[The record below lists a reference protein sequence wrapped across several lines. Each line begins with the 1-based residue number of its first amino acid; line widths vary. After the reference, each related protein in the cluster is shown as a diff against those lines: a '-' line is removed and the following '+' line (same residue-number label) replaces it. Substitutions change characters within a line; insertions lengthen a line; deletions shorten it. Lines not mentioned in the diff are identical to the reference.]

1 LIRVSFIDFTSFHLI
16 YSFDLI
22 SLYILPGDDP
32 EGALEIREETKTSQ
46 ELVEIRGI
54 HRTPP
59 QNEFCPVTAMMKF
72 IQGISFLA
80 VRGMTRGRKK

>member
-1 LIRVSFIDFTSFHLI
+1 LTFVSLIVFTSFHPI
-16 YSFDLI
+16 HSFNLI

-32 EGALEIREETKTSQ
+32 EGALKIREETKTSQ

-59 QNEFCPVTAMMKF
+59 RWNFT
-72 IQGISFLA
+72 
-80 VRGMTRGRKK
+80 